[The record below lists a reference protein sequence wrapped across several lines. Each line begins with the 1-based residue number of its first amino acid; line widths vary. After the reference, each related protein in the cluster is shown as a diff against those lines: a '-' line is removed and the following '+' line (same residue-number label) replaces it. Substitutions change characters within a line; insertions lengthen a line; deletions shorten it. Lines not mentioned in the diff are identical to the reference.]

1 MEYTSPK
8 IWNIQL
14 RLHFSGEISSENVSK
29 FKQLL
34 EEYINNILYNILDG
48 DGDKAAGKYL

>member
-14 RLHFSGEISSENVSK
+14 RLCVSGEIPSDNFSK
-29 FKQLL
+29 FKELL